1 MLALRLPDEIEKR
14 LEKLAQRT
22 AHTKTYLGAAGNS
35 AAH

>member
-14 LEKLAQRT
+14 LEQPAQQT
-22 AHTKTYLGAAGNS
+22 GHGAAGNS